1 MQLSHLL
8 VHVPKIKI
16 IKKNPTQTNCPFPPN
31 NPATQP
37 FSLPIFV
44 NTVLTKKCLEM
55 GVWRKLALFI
65 ESEDVSFKRPKAC
78 VSAIIRAT
86 F

>member
-8 VHVPKIKI
+8 VHVLKIKI
-16 IKKNPTQTNCPFPPN
+16 KKRTPHKLSFPSQQSSYS
-31 NPATQP
+31 ALLLTH
-37 FSLPIFV
+37 FV

-55 GVWRKLALFI
+55 GGWRKLALFI